1 MVCKRSKCSWTEI
14 LDVEFK
20 SQHSVNKQRQFNFDF
35 NVSLSENLY
44 IALELVKQRMQ

>member
-1 MVCKRSKCSWTEI
+1 MFFDQYLKHT
-14 LDVEFK
+14 EFK

-35 NVSLSENLY
+35 NVPLSENLY